1 MAHRD
6 SARDIQRVC
15 CCHSRCHTG
24 SLCLSA
30 EPIHGVGQSRLSQG
44 DKGTSGTISL
54 SVAIAMV
61 RYSLF
66 ARNVF

>member
-1 MAHRD
+1 MAQRD

-30 EPIHGVGQSRLSQG
+30 EPIHGVGQSRLSR
-44 DKGTSGTISL
+44 DGT
-54 SVAIAMV
+54 
-61 RYSLF
+61 
-66 ARNVF
+66 